1 MKTEGAAAG
10 RPRWAAIRGLRHSI
24 RRRVLAIVLIPSAVL
39 GVTGAVLTGF
49 LAVGAVS
56 DRDWADYQSRIIEPL
71 SQVVDAEHTERAVTL
86 RALGGDQQA
95 VAALPATRKATD
107 TALQTAFTLSAG
119 VAELKPEVT
128 DKTSPA
134 MGDLLGRLPVVRRAV
149 DARQVTAAEV
159 DAFYTDLAGRPF
171 LISMDAIMPIA
182 PDPRTATEEGLTAD
196 LFTTAD
202 LHLRV
207 VGIAVGAAAHGV
219 LDPVDRL
226 TVARLVG
233 GYRTR
238 LDVLV
243 PRLGDAERAA
253 YQALVGSAEWRLAT
267 SGEDS
272 LGLRGVLPVA
282 AGDWLAAEDK
292 VDRVLTGLWQS
303 QFQRAQVA
311 AADTASRSMVRLIVV
326 GVASV
331 VLAVGAF
338 VMALRLAN
346 GLVRRLQSL
355 RSKTLELARE
365 KLPSIVRRLH
375 DGEPVDVEAEMVVV
389 DQGADEIGQVA
400 QAFHA
405 AQRTAVEAAA
415 SEAKARSGINK
426 VFLDIAHRSQLVVHQ
441 QLEVLDVAEAKQN
454 NAEHLELLFKLD
466 HLATRARRNAEN
478 LSILGGR
485 QPGRKWRNPVALEEL
500 VRSAISETKDFDR
513 VSAVRLP
520 EVRVLGAVVADLMHL
535 LAELVDNA
543 TTFSPPGALVSV
555 RGNLVGKGAV
565 VEVEDQGLGI
575 AVEDLRRFNDM
586 LREPPDFQEMAL
598 AGQHRLGLFVV
609 GKLAVR
615 HGIKVSLQE
624 SVYGGTTA
632 IVLIPSAA
640 LESNGAPGGQ
650 VPPAEVRTARRP
662 PAFAPE
668 TVQDPV
674 PPPPDAGG
682 KPSWQWPVEEE
693 AGEHGARLAARTG
706 TRNRNGTTPV
716 SLPAQ
721 PPVSLPGQPPAAGRR
736 RPLPR
741 RSPRTH
747 LAPELQVDEEPPAR
761 TGPGTDGPVAPRRL
775 RGADEAR
782 SSMSSFQQGTRQA
795 RDSSSG
801 HNR

>member
-1 MKTEGAAAG
+1 MKTELEEGAVAG
-10 RPRWAAIRGLRHSI
+10 RWRWGAVRGSRHSI

-39 GVTGAVLTGF
+39 AVTGAVLTGF

-56 DRDWADYQSRIIEPL
+56 DRDWADYQAQITDPL
-71 SQVVDAEHTERAVTL
+71 SQVVDAERTERAVTL

-107 TALQTAFTLSAG
+107 TALQTALTIGAG
-119 VAELKPEVT
+119 VSELRPEVN
-128 DKTSPA
+128 DKTSSLVA
-134 MGDLLGRLPVVRRAV
+134 GLIARLPGVRQAV
-149 DARQVTAAEV
+149 DAHQATAGDV
-159 DAFYTDLAGRPF
+159 DSFYTELASRPF
-171 LISMDAIMPIA
+171 LISIDAIMPIA
-182 PDPRTATEEGLTAD
+182 PDPRTATEDGTTGE
-196 LFTTAD
+196 LFTMAD
-202 LHLRV
+202 LHSRA
-207 VGIAVGAAAHGV
+207 VGIAVGGVARGV
-219 LDPVDRL
+219 LDPADRL
-226 TVARLVG
+226 TVTRLVG

-238 LDVLV
+238 LDVLAS
-243 PRLGDAERAA
+243 RLGDAERSV

-282 AGDWLAAEDK
+282 IGDWLAAEDK
-292 VDRVLTGLWQS
+292 VDRALTGLWHD
-303 QFQRAQVA
+303 QFQKAQFA
-311 AADTASRSMVRLIVV
+311 AADKASQSMVRLIVV
-326 GVASV
+326 GVTSV
-331 VLAVGAF
+331 ILAVGSF

-346 GLVRRLQSL
+346 GLVRRLRSL

-365 KLPSIVRRLH
+365 TLPSIVRRLH

-389 DQGADEIGQVA
+389 DQGADEIGEVA
-400 QAFHA
+400 QAFHT

-500 VRSAISETKDFDR
+500 VRSAISETKDFER

-520 EVRVLGAVVADLMHL
+520 EARVLGAVVADLMHL

-543 TTFSPPGALVSV
+543 TSFSPPDAPVSV

-565 VEVEDQGLGI
+565 VEVQDQGLGI
-575 AVEDLRRFNDM
+575 AVEDLRRLNEL

-609 GKLAVR
+609 GRLAKR

-624 SVYGGTTA
+624 SAYGGTTA

-640 LESNGAPGGQ
+640 LEGNGAPDHPEQ
-650 VPPAEVRTARRP
+650 VPAAEGRTPRRRP
-662 PAFAPE
+662 PFAPE
-668 TVQDPV
+668 PVQDPV
-674 PPPPDAGG
+674 PPRPDAGG
-682 KPSWQWPVEEE
+682 KPPWQWPAEEA
-693 AGEHGARLAARTG
+693 AGEHGAPVAARTG
-706 TRNRNGTTPV
+706 THATRTRNGTAP
-716 SLPAQ
+716 PA
-721 PPVSLPGQPPAAGRR
+721 PPAQPPAAGRR

-747 LAPELQVDEEPPAR
+747 LAPELQLDEESP
-761 TGPGTDGPVAPRRL
+761 TGPGPGAGGPVASRRV

-782 SSMSSFQQGTRQA
+782 NSMSSFQRGTRQA
-795 RDSSSG
+795 RDSSTG
-801 HNR
+801 YNR